1 MHYTMTDLMS
11 KANGLEARRAFE
23 NTRLR
28 RIKRRFNPTA
38 LSHDNWV
45 ALVYPEAK
53 LFLEG
58 LTVERFKEMLNE
70 HRELWHKRQEN
81 NLCQSFSE
89 KYFWLGIKRINREKC

>member
-1 MHYTMTDLMS
+1 MS

-38 LSHDNWV
+38 LSHENWV

-58 LTVERFKEMLNE
+58 LTVERFKEMLN
-70 HRELWHKRQEN
+70 
-81 NLCQSFSE
+81 
-89 KYFWLGIKRINREKC
+89 